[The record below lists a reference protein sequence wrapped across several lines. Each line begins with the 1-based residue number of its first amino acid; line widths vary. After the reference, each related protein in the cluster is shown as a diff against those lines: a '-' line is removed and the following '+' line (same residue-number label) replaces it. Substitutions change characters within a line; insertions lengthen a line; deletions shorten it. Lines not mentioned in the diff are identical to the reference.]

1 MPEPTAASRH
11 LTTLLVL
18 AYLGFI
24 SLGLPDAVL
33 GVAWPSLRA
42 AFSLPQAALGAPLA
56 ALAVSYFLRGWRPA
70 ASCVASPSCT
80 RRWWRPWTGQVPL
93 AHHFDEAAATRC
105 RGCASSCR
113 PSPFA
118 RALPRMDRR

>member
-56 ALAVSYFLRGWRPA
+56 ALAVSYFLSGLAAGSLMRRVALLHETLVATVDRPG
-70 ASCVASPSCT
+70 PP
-80 RRWWRPWTGQVPL
+80 R
-93 AHHFDEAAATRC
+93 
-105 RGCASSCR
+105 SSLR
-113 PSPFA
+113 
-118 RALPRMDRR
+118 